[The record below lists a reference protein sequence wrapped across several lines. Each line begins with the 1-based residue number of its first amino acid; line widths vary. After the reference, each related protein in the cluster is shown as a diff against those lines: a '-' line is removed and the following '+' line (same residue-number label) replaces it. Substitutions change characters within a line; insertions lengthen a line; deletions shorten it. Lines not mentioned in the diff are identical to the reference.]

1 MGFCPLGFCPHGIL
15 SSGIFSSWD
24 FFLHEILSSWDL
36 SEYPFRRREYQRL
49 LGLLNF
55 AAPLCKIGRL
65 HMRLVIRDAPRFPKV
80 HHRSPRRSC
89 SARVSPSLRAHL
101 LWWTRTTN
109 LLRPVPL
116 SPPTPTLTI
125 WTDASDS
132 GWGGASSL
140 NDEIWGVWSQAE
152 VSHHI
157 NAKECM
163 AVLRVIQCIR
173 PPKASALLVRSDNM
187 VAVAWINRQGS
198 STSKRLNTLAI
209 KLQPLCLLHQWTI
222 RASYNPGPQ
231 NTWADSLSRGHFIPS
246 EFVLAQESFHQLL
259 RLQSLQVDL
268 FAHPGNARLP
278 VFGCPFRHPRAAIHD
293 ALTADWNRWDSIYL
307 FPPPALIPVCLR

>member
-24 FFLHEILSSWDL
+24 FFLHGILSSWDL
-36 SEYPFRRREYQRL
+36 SEYSFRRREYQRL

-55 AAPLCKIGRL
+55 AAPLCKIGCL

-140 NDEIWGVWSQAE
+140 NHETWGVWSQAE

-163 AVLRVIQCIR
+163 AVLRVIQHIR

-187 VAVAWINRQGS
+187 VAVAWINHQGS
-198 STSKRLNTLAI
+198 STSKRLNTLTSGQSGQVTTPA
-209 KLQPLCLLHQWTI
+209 HRT
-222 RASYNPGPQ
+222 PGRTPSPGVTSFPQ
-231 NTWADSLSRGHFIPS
+231 SLSLLKSR
-246 EFVLAQESFHQLL
+246 FHQLL